1 MKGKIYQFRRIN
13 PKSYERL
20 FFEKKRPISVN
31 LYEDER
37 IFTRPGGPQDI
48 PHGGVEGKV
57 GVALQGVQEWN
68 SGGGLGRNPKSR
80 KHILKIRY

>member
-1 MKGKIYQFRRIN
+1 MKEYSLGLGARRN
-13 PKSYERL
+13 
-20 FFEKKRPISVN
+20 
-31 LYEDER
+31 
-37 IFTRPGGPQDI
+37 GQDI